1 MRVPIRRFLG
11 TAVCAV
17 MLAAALATPGSAT
30 RKVDPPVKLPDRPT
44 GLAAPVDPGPNLD
57 PLAGYQPQLACADR
71 ALPGV
76 RKLRKLTLATYGRG
90 GTSPARPR
98 SCATGGV
105 SEHKEGRAWDW
116 MVDVKV
122 KKDRKAAADFLAWVT
137 AKNGRMA
144 ARLGIMYVIYN
155 HRIWSSYSPGWRDY
169 SGYDPHT
176 SHVHISLS
184 WNGARADTS
193 FWTGRTWPLDYGTCQ
208 VFAGQP
214 AIAPT
219 NKARTTPCPS
229 PVPSPRTSKRP
240 MVWLGSTG
248 NAVGQAQE
256 LLGLTVTRTFDR
268 TTRDAVLGYQKTHDL
283 PRTGAVDDP
292 TWASL
297 DPSLVKTTA
306 REWKPKAAVRW
317 AARKDYPDIRRGDA
331 GKAVAA
337 LQAALRLDPSLRT
350 GYYGRGTL
358 GAVREAKRRLG
369 LSATPRVTTELWRG
383 LPLARR

>member
-1 MRVPIRRFLG
+1 MRVPIRRTLG

-17 MLAAALATPGSAT
+17 ALATLLGTPGSAA
-30 RKVDPPVKLPDRPT
+30 KVDPPVKFPDRPS
-44 GLAAPVDPGPNLD
+44 GLQGPVDPGTTVD

-76 RKLRKLTLATYGRG
+76 RKLRKLALATYGRG
-90 GTSPARPR
+90 GTSPATPR
-98 SCATGGV
+98 SCAVGSA

-116 MVDVKV
+116 MVDVRV

-155 HRIWSSYSPGWRDY
+155 HKIWSSYSPGWRDY

-176 SHVHISLS
+176 SHVHVSLS

-193 FWTGRTWPLDYGTCQ
+193 FWTGKVWPLDYGTCQ
-208 VFAGQP
+208 VFIGQP

-219 NKARTTPCPS
+219 NKARTTPCPA
-229 PVPSPRTSKRP
+229 PVESPRTSKRP
-240 MVWLGSTG
+240 MVWLGSSG
-248 NAVGQAQE
+248 AAVAEAQE

-268 TTRDAVLGYQKTHDL
+268 TTRDAVLEYQKEHDL

-292 TWASL
+292 TWVSL
-297 DPSLVKTTA
+297 DPSLVKATT

-317 AARKDYPDIRRGDA
+317 AARKDYPDIRRGEA

-337 LQAALRLDPSLRT
+337 LQAALRLDPALRS
-350 GYYGRGTL
+350 GYYGSATRD
-358 GAVREAKRRLG
+358 AVRDAKRRLG
-369 LSATPRVTTELWRG
+369 LTVTPRVTPDLWRG
-383 LPLARR
+383 LPISRG